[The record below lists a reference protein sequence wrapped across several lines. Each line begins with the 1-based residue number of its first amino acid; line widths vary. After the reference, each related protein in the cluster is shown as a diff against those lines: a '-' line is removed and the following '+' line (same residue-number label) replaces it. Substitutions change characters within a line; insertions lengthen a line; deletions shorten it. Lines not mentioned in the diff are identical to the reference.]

1 MSREKFMLKHDL
13 RPSNFSRRWIRK
25 LKQYP
30 DHLRLRGSVLP
41 SILPL
46 VLLTGVY
53 AYFIGVMYITW
64 GWTHVALS
72 NSIVPV
78 LSVVLG
84 LLLAFRAN
92 TSYARYYEGR
102 QLWQDLASNTR
113 NLARLIWC
121 SIPERTQNDHLEKMR
136 CMKLLLAF
144 AVATKH
150 YLRREYGIDYYD
162 LDYLLPPHWVPAAA
176 SDDNKAYIVKDYF
189 GYSSSSSSSS
199 SSEGGNTKEQEAE
212 KSHHLLDASQGGDDI
227 HDLGNQQC
235 QDGDDIHD
243 LGNQQCPTSSHTPVP
258 SSSNT
263 STLDGVVQSP
273 TALLDNSCSTT
284 IDKKEKKNKRRR
296 RKRSTIKFK
305 TEEDLPDEGNS
316 DMSLPLEIIFRMSLY
331 MAQAKTNG
339 KVDGIFTNVII
350 THLNNL
356 NDCLAGMERIVN
368 TPIPAAYVVHLKQSL
383 TLYILAIPFTLV
395 SQLEWWIVPT
405 MILASFILFGIDAI
419 GSQIA
424 NPFGYN
430 TNDLPLNTFCDSL
443 RKEIE
448 FIVYHLPCETENAM
462 VI

>member
-1 MSREKFMLKHDL
+1 MTSSSQSKNQALNNDLKPL
-13 RPSNFSRRWIRK
+13 YYTKRWIRNLTK
-25 LKQYP
+25 YP

-41 SILPL
+41 SIFPL
-46 VLLTGVY
+46 IALTAVY
-53 AYFIGVMYITW
+53 AYFVGVVYITW
-64 GWTHVALS
+64 GWKHIALS

-144 AVATKH
+144 AVSTKH

-162 LDYLLPPHWVPAAA
+162 LDYLLPPNWIPAAA
-176 SDDNKAYIVKDYF
+176 DDQLFIIQDDSSDDDAIVV
-189 GYSSSSSSSS
+189 SNVP
-199 SSEGGNTKEQEAE
+199 EGSTQ
-212 KSHHLLDASQGGDDI
+212 HLLDANQGGDDI

-235 QDGDDIHD
+235 PSTG
-243 LGNQQCPTSSHTPVP
+243 P
-258 SSSNT
+258 SSSAT
-263 STLDGVVQSP
+263 STLDG
-273 TALLDNSCSTT
+273 AG
-284 IDKKEKKNKRRR
+284 
-296 RKRSTIKFK
+296 STIAEANNTNISKSRKKKRQPKFRSD
-305 TEEDLPDEGNS
+305 EDLPDEGNS

-331 MAQAKTNG
+331 MAQAKTAG
-339 KVDGIFTNVII
+339 KIDGAFSNVII

-356 NDCLAGMERIVN
+356 NDSLSGMERIVN
-368 TPIPAAYVVHLKQSL
+368 TPIPAVYVVHLKQSL
-383 TLYILAIPFTLV
+383 ALYVLAIPVTLV
-395 SQLEWWIVPT
+395 EQLRWWIIPT
-405 MILASFILFGIDAI
+405 IILASFILFGIDAI
-419 GSQIA
+419 GAQID

-430 TNDLPLNTFCDSL
+430 NNDLPLNTFCDSL

-462 VI
+462 MI

>member
-1 MSREKFMLKHDL
+1 
-13 RPSNFSRRWIRK
+13 
-25 LKQYP
+25 
-30 DHLRLRGSVLP
+30 
-41 SILPL
+41 
-46 VLLTGVY
+46 
-53 AYFIGVMYITW
+53 MYISW

-144 AVATKH
+144 AVSTKH

-162 LDYLLPPHWVPAAA
+162 LDYLLPPNWIPAAA
-176 SDDNKAYIVKDYF
+176 DDQLFIIKDDSSDDDAVVVSNVA
-189 GYSSSSSSSS
+189 
-199 SSEGGNTKEQEAE
+199 EGST
-212 KSHHLLDASQGGDDI
+212 SHLLDANQGGDDI
-227 HDLGNQQC
+227 HDLGNQK
-235 QDGDDIHD
+235 
-243 LGNQQCPTSSHTPVP
+243 CPSTAP
-258 SSSNT
+258 SSSAT
-263 STLDGVVQSP
+263 STLDGTGSANHNHAGG
-273 TALLDNSCSTT
+273 ALKKKKRQARFSC
-284 IDKKEKKNKRRR
+284 
-296 RKRSTIKFK
+296 
-305 TEEDLPDEGNS
+305 EEDLPDEGNS

-331 MAQAKTNG
+331 MAQAKTAG
-339 KVDGIFTNVII
+339 KIDGAFSNVII

-356 NDCLAGMERIVN
+356 NDSLSGMERIVN
-368 TPIPAAYVVHLKQSL
+368 TPIPAVYVVHLKQSL
-383 TLYILAIPFTLV
+383 ALYILAIPFTLV
-395 SQLEWWIVPT
+395 EQLKWWIIPT
-405 MILASFILFGIDAI
+405 IILASFTLFGIDAI
-419 GSQIA
+419 GAQID

-430 TNDLPLNTFCDSL
+430 NNDLPLNTFCDSL

-462 VI
+462 MV

>member
-1 MSREKFMLKHDL
+1 
-13 RPSNFSRRWIRK
+13 
-25 LKQYP
+25 
-30 DHLRLRGSVLP
+30 
-41 SILPL
+41 
-46 VLLTGVY
+46 
-53 AYFIGVMYITW
+53 MYISW

-102 QLWQDLASNTR
+102 QQWQDLASNTR

-162 LDYLLPPHWVPAAA
+162 LDYLLPPNWIPAAA
-176 SDDNKAYIVKDYF
+176 DDQLFVIKDDSSDDDAVVVSNVLS
-189 GYSSSSSSSS
+189 GS
-199 SSEGGNTKEQEAE
+199 TT
-212 KSHHLLDASQGGDDI
+212 HLLDVSQGGDDI

-235 QDGDDIHD
+235 
-243 LGNQQCPTSSHTPVP
+243 PSTTP
-258 SSSNT
+258 SSSAT
-263 STLDGVVQSP
+263 STIDDTSNNVVD
-273 TALLDNSCSTT
+273 TNNNNKHDNKNNRTS
-284 IDKKEKKNKRRR
+284 KKKKKRA
-296 RKRSTIKFK
+296 KFSH
-305 TEEDLPDEGNS
+305 EEDLPDEGNS

-331 MAQAKTNG
+331 MAQAKNAG
-339 KVDGIFTNVII
+339 KIDGTFSNVII

-356 NDCLAGMERIVN
+356 NDSLAGMERIVN
-368 TPIPAAYVVHLKQSL
+368 TPIPAVYVVHLKQAL
-383 TLYILAIPFTLV
+383 VLYILAIPFTLV
-395 SQLEWWIVPT
+395 EQLRWWIIPT
-405 MILASFILFGIDAI
+405 IILASFILFGIDAI
-419 GSQIA
+419 GAQIE

-430 TNDLPLNTFCDSL
+430 NNDLPLNTFCDSL

-462 VI
+462 MI

>member
-1 MSREKFMLKHDL
+1 MAASLLSSKRFAQMHDL
-13 RPSNFSRRWIRK
+13 RPSDFSRRWIRE

-41 SILPL
+41 SIFPL
-46 VLLTGVY
+46 IVLTATY
-53 AYFIGVMYITW
+53 AYFVGVMYINW

-102 QLWQDLASNTR
+102 QLWQDLSSNTR

-162 LDYLLPPHWVPAAA
+162 LDYLLPPNWIPAAA
-176 SDDNKAYIVKDYF
+176 DDKLYLVKDEY
-189 GYSSSSSSSS
+189 GSSSSDEATSLH
-199 SSEGGNTKEQEAE
+199 GGT
-212 KSHHLLDASQGGDDI
+212 SHLLDDNHGGDDI
-227 HDLGNQQC
+227 HDLGNQK
-235 QDGDDIHD
+235 
-243 LGNQQCPTSSHTPVP
+243 CPSTAP

-263 STLDGVVQSP
+263 STLEDVVQSP
-273 TALLDNSCSTT
+273 KPIDSSTIST
-284 IDKKEKKNKRRR
+284 VTEEGKKVRQKKRH
-296 RKRSTIKFK
+296 RKRNTVKFVS
-305 TEEDLPDEGNS
+305 EEDLPDEGNS

-331 MAQAKTNG
+331 MAQAKTSG
-339 KVDGIFTNVII
+339 KIDGQFTNVII

-356 NDCLAGMERIVN
+356 NDCLSGMERIVN
-368 TPIPAAYVVHLKQSL
+368 TPIPAVYVVHLKQSL
-383 TLYILAIPFTLV
+383 ALYILAIPFTLV
-395 SQLEWWIVPT
+395 SQLGWWIVPT
-405 MILASFILFGIDAI
+405 IILASFILFGIDAI
-419 GSQIA
+419 GSQIE

-462 VI
+462 MV

>member
-1 MSREKFMLKHDL
+1 MTSSSASKSHALNNDLKPL
-13 RPSNFSRRWIRK
+13 YYSKRWIRH
-25 LKQYP
+25 LKSYP

-41 SILPL
+41 SIFPL
-46 VLLTGVY
+46 IALTALY
-53 AYFIGVMYITW
+53 AYFIGVMYISW
-64 GWTHVALS
+64 GWTHIALS

-144 AVATKH
+144 AVSTKH

-162 LDYLLPPHWVPAAA
+162 LDYLLPPNWIPAAA
-176 SDDNKAYIVKDYF
+176 DDQLFIIQDDSSDDDAVVVSNVA
-189 GYSSSSSSSS
+189 
-199 SSEGGNTKEQEAE
+199 EGST
-212 KSHHLLDASQGGDDI
+212 SHLLDANQGGDDI
-227 HDLGNQQC
+227 HDLGNQK
-235 QDGDDIHD
+235 
-243 LGNQQCPTSSHTPVP
+243 CPSTAP
-258 SSSNT
+258 SSSAT
-263 STLDGVVQSP
+263 STLNGAGSANHNQVSK
-273 TALLDNSCSTT
+273 S
-284 IDKKEKKNKRRR
+284 KKKKRQA
-296 RKRSTIKFK
+296 KFIS
-305 TEEDLPDEGNS
+305 EEDLPDEGNS

-331 MAQAKTNG
+331 MAQAKTAG
-339 KVDGIFTNVII
+339 KIDGAFSNVII

-356 NDCLAGMERIVN
+356 NDSLSGMERIVN
-368 TPIPAAYVVHLKQSL
+368 TPIPAVYVVHLKQSL
-383 TLYILAIPFTLV
+383 ALYILAIPFTLV
-395 SQLEWWIVPT
+395 EQLKWWIIPT
-405 MILASFILFGIDAI
+405 IILASFILFGIDAI
-419 GSQIA
+419 GAQID

-430 TNDLPLNTFCDSL
+430 NNDLPLNTFCDSL

-462 VI
+462 MV